1 MADKDDIRTPCRTA
15 LLGARLLLSVVCL
28 AGVLSGA
35 ACGAQDA
42 PVAQDEPIHTLHVYT
57 NLIQIPTLVLGPN
70 RQKISPS
77 IPESRF
83 SISIGSGPWF
93 RATHVRQEG
102 DDPITLAIFLDLKGA
117 EDKLPPNLGSDLAN
131 LTPVSL
137 RPRDRVSVYAL
148 DCSLR
153 RSLDNAPAEHDSLK
167 QGVDAFLQSEAARS
181 KDKPEAGCAQPVQL
195 WDALAKVTEQ
205 LYHLPGR
212 RVILAVTDGN
222 DRGST
227 HNWNELRVFAQG
239 SGVAIFG
246 MMIMEPGIY
255 LNGLSKMQDIFDSLC
270 QLSGGMLLMTNETFA
285 PRTLQRFTEILR
297 ERYIVEFPRPA
308 QSPAG
313 VYNMQVRIDK
323 GKDDFIRMSG
333 IAVPPSDRTVQSDP
347 TTVPSDPSL
356 APQMGTRKIL
366 TKPQ

>member
-1 MADKDDIRTPCRTA
+1 MTRVGWPIFRSLPVVRRLRFVLCA
-15 LLGARLLLSVVCL
+15 LGLAVAGSGVVL
-28 AGVLSGA
+28 Q
-35 ACGAQDA
+35 AQDQLSA
-42 PVAQDEPIHTLHVYT
+42 ESEPIHTLHVYT
-57 NLIQIPTLVLGPN
+57 NLIQIPTLVLGPKHE
-70 RQKISPS
+70 KITLP

-83 SISIGSGPWF
+83 SISIDSGAWF

-102 DDPITLAIFLDLKGA
+102 DDPITLAIFLDLKGS
-117 EDKLPPNLGSDLAN
+117 EGRLLSNLGSDLAN
-131 LTPVSL
+131 LTPLSL
-137 RPRDRVSVYAL
+137 RPQDRVSVYAL
-148 DCSLR
+148 DCSLQ

-167 QGVDAFLQSEAARS
+167 QGVDALVQSKAARS
-181 KDKPEAGCAQPVQL
+181 KDKPAAGCAQPVQL

-205 LYHLPGR
+205 LYRLPGR

-222 DRGST
+222 DRGSV
-227 HNWNELRVFAQG
+227 HKWNELRVFAQG

-246 MMIMEPGIY
+246 MMSAEPGIY
-255 LNGLSKMQDIFDSLC
+255 LNGLPKYEDIFDSLC
-270 QLSGGMLLMTNETFA
+270 QLSGGMLLMTNETFV

-308 QSPAG
+308 QSPTG
-313 VYNMQVRIDK
+313 EHSMQIRIDK

-347 TTVPSDPSL
+347 SL